1 MDLDFLRPL
10 YDGTGG
16 YVSVYLDTSRDHE
29 NAAHE
34 IEVRWAD
41 ARERLASAGADAATL
56 DVLGAAFADPE
67 GGTPGRAAFGR
78 GGRVLLT
85 EGLPAVPRREI
96 ARLAPLPH
104 VMPLL
109 AQRAP
114 RVPHLRVTARHDGG
128 EVVTV
133 SAAGTSAEE
142 EVIGTGW
149 PVHKVSSGGWSQLRY
164 QRSTEEAWETNA
176 KELAERITAESGRI
190 GAELILLAG
199 DPVARSLV
207 QRQLGSGLA
216 ARTVL
221 IEHEVPAESD
231 AAGRAATQAI
241 ADYVAQR
248 SRERFEHWRNQQAHG
263 HGVAG
268 LPATM
273 AALRDGA
280 VAELLLADHPESTDT
295 AWIGPSGTDLAVSA
309 AELADRG
316 VTNPVTD
323 RADAAL
329 ARALATTSAQLYFLP
344 GPEADEA
351 GPDGGI
357 CALLRFPDS
366 QA

>member
-41 ARERLASAGADAATL
+41 ARERLASAGADDATL
-56 DVLGAAFADPE
+56 DALGAAFADPE
-67 GGTPGRAAFGR
+67 PATPGRAAIGR

-96 ARLAPLPH
+96 ARVDALPH

-128 EVVTV
+128 DVVAV
-133 SAAGTSAEE
+133 SAAGTTAEE

-149 PVHKVSSGGWSQLRY
+149 PVHKAKVGGSSQLRY
-164 QRSTEEAWETNA
+164 ERSTEEAWETNA
-176 KELAERITAESGRI
+176 KELAGRVTAEARRI
-190 GAELILLAG
+190 GAELILVAG
-199 DPVARSLV
+199 DPVARSLLA
-207 QRQLGSGLA
+207 QQLGTGLA
-216 ARTVL
+216 ARVT
-221 IEHEVPAESD
+221 IIDHEIPADS
-231 AAGRAATQAI
+231 AAAAQA
-241 ADYVAQR
+241 ANQAVASYVAER
-248 SRERFEHWRNQQAHG
+248 SRERFAHWRNQQAHA

-268 LPATM
+268 LAATEG
-273 AALRDGA
+273 ALRDGA
-280 VAELLLADHPESTDT
+280 VADLLLVDHPESTLT
-295 AWIGPSGTDLAVSA
+295 SFIGPAPEDLAQTT

-316 VTNPVTD
+316 VDDPVTE

-329 ARALATTSAQLYFLP
+329 ARAAAMTGAHLYFVP
-344 GPEADEA
+344 DPDPAPE
-351 GPDGGI
+351 DGV
-357 CALLRFPDS
+357 CAVLRVPDS
-366 QA
+366 AVG